1 MATFSAEIK
10 TPEERLVHGVIV
22 GTWALW
28 AIGAVY
34 HVYPLLAWYLAG
46 LAFAR
51 RLELTSE
58 LRHLKPLPLGVWIWI
73 AGAVTMAL
81 ALVLGHLNYDFGTI
95 DILKSLFG
103 WAKGWA
109 LFAVLPFAGATLRI
123 RPQVLFRAMN
133 ILSLQTLILT
143 PLFLLAAAA
152 GLPPV
157 IYVSPLIYLGG
168 GGSAFFEVG
177 THWIDPGAHDARL
190 RYFAPWA
197 PAAALAAQIALVMA
211 LFDRDWRWRAVGI
224 VSALVVCYCAKSRLS
239 LVGIPL
245 LLIAIPALSQL
256 HRPIIIGATG
266 GVAVL
271 GAIFL
276 KSIQAIVEQAM
287 DAFASARADSSRV
300 RATLQRIAQHR
311 WANEAPWFGHGAVE
325 RGPHLVEFMP
335 IGSHHTWNGLLFV
348 KGAVGFGA
356 LAVPMAWTFVEVLFK
371 AQKDRVA
378 RAALG
383 ITLVLFVN
391 SFGENLEI
399 LAYLTWPGLLLIG
412 IAMRRRVVSIW
423 RHPLQVAH
431 PYPQNL
437 PAQS

>member
-1 MATFSAEIK
+1 MATVSPEIK
-10 TPEERLVHGVIV
+10 THEESLVHGVIV

-28 AIGAVY
+28 SIGAIY
-34 HVYPLLAWYLAG
+34 HVYPILAWYLAG

-51 RLELTSE
+51 RMQLTST
-58 LRHLKPLPLGVWIWI
+58 LHNIKPLPIGVWVWI
-73 AGAVTMAL
+73 IGMGTMAL
-81 ALVLGHLNYDFGTI
+81 ALVLGHLNYDFGPI
-95 DILKSLFG
+95 EILKSLFG

-109 LFAVLPFAGATLRI
+109 LFALLPFAGATLKI

-133 ILSLQTLILT
+133 ILSLQTLALT

-152 GLPPV
+152 SLPPV
-157 IYVSPLIYLGG
+157 LYVSPLIYLGG
-168 GGSAFFEVG
+168 GGEAFFEVG
-177 THWIDPGAHDARL
+177 THWVDPGANDVRL

-197 PAAALAAQIALVMA
+197 PAAALAAQIGLVMA
-211 LFDRDWRWRAVGI
+211 LFDRDWRWRTVGI
-224 VSALVVCYCAKSRLS
+224 VSAIVVCYCAKSRLS

-256 HRPIIIGATG
+256 HRPYIIAATG
-266 GVAVL
+266 AAAVI
-271 GAIFL
+271 GTVFF
-276 KSIQAIVEQAM
+276 KSIAIIVEQGM

-300 RATLQRIAQHR
+300 RATLQRIALHR

-348 KGAVGFGA
+348 KGAVGFAA
-356 LAVPMAWTFVEVLFK
+356 LAIPMAWTFVECLIK
-371 AQKDRVA
+371 AQKDRAA

-391 SFGENLEI
+391 SFGENIEI
-399 LAYLTWPGLLLIG
+399 LAYLTWPGLLLLG
-412 IAMRRRVVSIW
+412 IAMNRRVVSIW
-423 RHPLQVAH
+423 RHPLQIAH
-431 PYPQNL
+431 PSPRVRSSR
-437 PAQS
+437 P